1 MTNSLDKK
9 INEKNLKK
17 FKKLYPL
24 IYKENVNQHR
34 VACRKKVKKKC

>member
-1 MTNSLDKK
+1 MINLLYKK

-17 FKKLYPL
+17 MKKLYPL
-24 IYKENVNQHR
+24 IYKENANQHR